1 MIRAI
6 AIRILRQIL
15 LVVVGA
21 EAFSCTE
28 ISDLSRRGQSTGR
41 LSVDVAV
48 DPPVDQT
55 SVRSEQ
61 CPSLTAVHRERKL
74 KGSQINAM
82 FPVYLLKADAADR
95 LDCCK
100 KPRGTSWKSTWCG
113 QLGVGLQSPWN

>member
-1 MIRAI
+1 MIRAVRT
-6 AIRILRQIL
+6 RILRQVL
-15 LVVVGA
+15 LVIIGA

-28 ISDLSRRGQSTGR
+28 ISGLSRRGQSTGR

-61 CPSLTAVHRERKL
+61 CPSLTAVHHERQL

-100 KPRGTSWKSTWCG
+100 KSQEGLCG
-113 QLGVGLQSPWN
+113 KVLAAANWASG